1 MKREGRERRESEG
14 DGRGM
19 RGEIE
24 RESVGGR
31 RGENMCRERG
41 GESER
46 KNKGCVSWD

>member
-1 MKREGRERRESEG
+1 MKWIGEV
-14 DGRGM
+14 M
-19 RGEIE
+19 RSKNE

-41 GESER
+41 GEFER